1 MYDRELESVRAPL
14 YGIGGLLGV
23 TLTALLFAAL
33 PEVRWF
39 ALFSIPLGI
48 VVAAGLRSWYFL
60 QHRQTRRIIWTRD
73 LHHFHWPQP
82 IS

>member
-1 MYDRELESVRAPL
+1 MYERELESVRAPL

-23 TLTALLFAAL
+23 TLMALLFVAL

-48 VVAAGLRSWYFL
+48 LMAAGIRSWYFL
-60 QHRQTRRIIWTRD
+60 RYRHTHRVIWTRPAR
-73 LHHFHWPQP
+73 HFHWPQP

>member
-1 MYDRELESVRAPL
+1 MYYRELETDRAPL

-23 TLTALLFAAL
+23 TMLVLLFVAF
-33 PEVRWF
+33 PEIRWF

-48 VVAAGLRSWYFL
+48 VMAAGMRSWRYL
-60 QHRQTRRIIWTRD
+60 LRRRGRNMIWRRD
-73 LHHFHWPQP
+73 ELHFRWPQP

>member
-1 MYDRELESVRAPL
+1 MYERELESVRAPL

-23 TLTALLFAAL
+23 TLMALLFVAL

-39 ALFSIPLGI
+39 ALFSIPLGLLF
-48 VVAAGLRSWYFL
+48 AAGIRSWYFL
-60 QHRQTRRIIWTRD
+60 QHRHARKIIWTRD
-73 LHHFHWPQP
+73 VRPFHWPQP